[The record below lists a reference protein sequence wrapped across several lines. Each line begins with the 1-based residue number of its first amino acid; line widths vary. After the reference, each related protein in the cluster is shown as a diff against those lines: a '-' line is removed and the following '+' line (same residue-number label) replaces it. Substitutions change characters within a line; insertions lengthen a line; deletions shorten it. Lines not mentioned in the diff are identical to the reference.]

1 MVVRKE
7 TPKKIKIIGTV
18 ALQLLHHFVFC
29 SQFFFLF
36 YWYFTPQPMVLVA
49 LVVLNIFSV
58 WFSVKDCASKLF
70 FVNTCCPPTF
80 TPYGILSP
88 NFLFYALC
96 PHHVWFLTKK
106 SNEKKSFVVT
116 VQ

>member
-49 LVVLNIFSV
+49 LVVLNIF
-58 WFSVKDCASKLF
+58 LF
-70 FVNTCCPPTF
+70 GFLLKIVPQ
-80 TPYGILSP
+80 
-88 NFLFYALC
+88 NF
-96 PHHVWFLTKK
+96 FL
-106 SNEKKSFVVT
+106 
-116 VQ
+116 